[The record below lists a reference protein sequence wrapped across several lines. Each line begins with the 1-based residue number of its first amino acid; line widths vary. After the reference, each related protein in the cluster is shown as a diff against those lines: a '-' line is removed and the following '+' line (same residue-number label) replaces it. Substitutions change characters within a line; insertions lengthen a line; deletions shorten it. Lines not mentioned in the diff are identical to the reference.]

1 MFAFVDVI
9 FSLQM
14 SKFCQVYLVLSVIRY
29 IRKHNQVIYI
39 LKISKFYLSLLLVFY
54 LMHPS
59 SVLCAKLLQ
68 SCPTFCDTM
77 DCSLPASS
85 VHGTLQARILDWVAI
100 PFSRGSSWSRYWT
113 QLSCTVDSFPA
124 EPPGKPLGGSD
135 GSVVKALD
143 LKSNEVSLCR
153 FKPCLLGKWLALG
166 FPGVCACK
174 EWDTT
179 EQWTHSLSNQ
189 LYSHKK

>member
-1 MFAFVDVI
+1 MLVICSYPIPIIWSSKNIFYYRKDLFAFVDVI

-14 SKFCQVYLVLSVIRY
+14 SKFCQVYLVLSVICY

-85 VHGTLQARILDWVAI
+85 VHGTFQERILEWGA
-100 PFSRGSSWSRYWT
+100 SS
-113 QLSCTVDSFPA
+113 F
-124 EPPGKPLGGSD
+124 LGNLPD
-135 GSVVKALD
+135 PR
-143 LKSNEVSLCR
+143 SNV
-153 FKPCLLGKWLALG
+153 CLLPLLHWQVILYH
-166 FPGVCACK
+166 CA
-174 EWDTT
+174 TLNA
-179 EQWTHSLSNQ
+179 H
-189 LYSHKK
+189 

>member
-1 MFAFVDVI
+1 MLVICSYPIPIIWSSKNIFYYRKDLFAFVDVI

-14 SKFCQVYLVLSVIRY
+14 SKFCQVYLVLSVICY

-85 VHGTLQARILDWVAI
+85 VHGTLQARILKWVAM
-100 PFSRGSSWSRYWT
+100 PFSKKIFLT
-113 QLSCTVDSFPA
+113 
-124 EPPGKPLGGSD
+124 PGLN
-135 GSVVKALD
+135 L
-143 LKSNEVSLCR
+143 
-153 FKPCLLGKWLALG
+153 CLLSLWYWLLAYLPLT
-166 FPGVCACK
+166 FKNPTK
-174 EWDTT
+174 KKKK
-179 EQWTHSLSNQ
+179 NQ
-189 LYSHKK
+189 QKCI

>member
-1 MFAFVDVI
+1 MRPYGSSV
-9 FSLQM
+9 
-14 SKFCQVYLVLSVIRY
+14 CQWLTNHPEKQLLSV
-29 IRKHNQVIYI
+29 
-39 LKISKFYLSLLLVFY
+39 SDSLSPPQL
-54 LMHPS
+54 S
-59 SVLCAKLLQ
+59 WSVLCFVGQ
-68 SCPTFCDTM
+68 SCLTLCNPM
-77 DCSLPASS
+77 DWSPSGSS
-85 VHGTLQARILDWVAI
+85 VHGILQARILDWVAI